1 VTSRERARR
10 LVEAPRFQHAITA
23 VILLNAI
30 TLGAETSHSVMS
42 RVGGLLHVIDK
53 VALTIFVVEL
63 LLKLYAYRLKFFH
76 DAWNWFDFIIVGISL
91 LPSTG
96 GLSVLRAFRV
106 LRVLRLISVVP
117 SMRRVVTALLAAIPG
132 MASIV
137 GLLSLVMYVA
147 AVMSTKLFA
156 ATSPEYFG
164 DLGKSLWTL
173 FQVMTGEAWPEV
185 ARTVMAQHPMAW
197 LFFLFYILVST
208 FVVLNLFLAVMVSAM
223 EGARHDEEES
233 VHMQERQ
240 QDRATDAVILDEL
253 AALRTEIRALRESM
267 GAEAQAGGT
276 GSGGGGPT

>member
-10 LVEAPRFQHAITA
+10 LVEAPRFQQAITV
-23 VILLNAI
+23 VILLNAV
-30 TLGAETSHSVMS
+30 TLGAETSHTVME
-42 RVGGLLHVIDK
+42 RAGGLLHAIDK
-53 VALTIFVVEL
+53 IALTIFVVEL
-63 LLKLYAYRLKFFH
+63 LLKLYAYRLSFFR
-76 DAWNWFDFIIVGISL
+76 DAWNWFDFIIIGISL

-106 LRVLRLISVVP
+106 LRVLRLISIVP
-117 SMRRVVTALLAAIPG
+117 SMRRVVSALLSAIPG

-147 AVMSTKLFA
+147 AVMSTKLFG

-164 DLGKSLWTL
+164 DLGTSLWTL
-173 FQVMTGEAWPEV
+173 FQVMTGEAWPEI
-185 ARTVMAQHPMAW
+185 ARSVMAQNPAAW
-197 LFFLFYILVST
+197 IFFLIYILIST

-223 EGARHDEEES
+223 EGARDEEDER
-233 VHMQERQ
+233 VHLQERE
-240 QDRATDAVILDEL
+240 QDKATDAVILDEL

-267 GAEAQAGGT
+267 GAQAGGT